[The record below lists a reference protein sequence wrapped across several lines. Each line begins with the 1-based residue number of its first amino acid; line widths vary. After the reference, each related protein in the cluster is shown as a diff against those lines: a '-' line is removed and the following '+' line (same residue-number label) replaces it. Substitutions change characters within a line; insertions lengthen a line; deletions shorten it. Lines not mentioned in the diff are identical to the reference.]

1 MSDNLSTAEGTSAD
15 GIFDDLAD
23 IFSHE
28 VSKSIPPEKCFSF
41 PLSFSFFFCWQT
53 FGSDLTLLSDIKMQQ
68 TSLFFFLFTDVR
80 GLVKCFFFLLVC
92 LWNMHYCSMV
102 MADPC

>member
-1 MSDNLSTAEGTSAD
+1 MSDNLSAAEGTSAD

-68 TSLFFFLFTDVR
+68 TSLFFFSIYRCSGT
-80 GLVKCFFFLLVC
+80 GEMFLLP
-92 LWNMHYCSMV
+92 
-102 MADPC
+102 PCMLMEHALL

>member
-41 PLSFSFFFCWQT
+41 PLSFSFFFCWQI
-53 FGSDLTLLSDIKMQQ
+53 FGSDLTLLNDIKMQQ
-68 TSLFFFLFTDVR
+68 TSLFFFSIYRSSRT
-80 GLVKCFFFLLVC
+80 GEMFLLP
-92 LWNMHYCSMV
+92 
-102 MADPC
+102 PCMLMEHALL